1 MATHINPKTLERVG
15 GSQAAA
21 ITYSR
26 YADDITFSF
35 GTDTHASVNTMIR
48 VAKSIVED
56 EGYRLHTRKKLRIM
70 RQHDRQTVCGL
81 VVNRGVNLPR
91 ETRRRL
97 RAIEHHLAT
106 CRRATLTAEQLTGW
120 RALQAMI
127 YKQTTG

>member
-1 MATHINPKTLERVG
+1 MKLTLSEIPPPQSQLISSGTTHKG
-15 GSQAAA
+15 
-21 ITYSR
+21 R
-26 YADDITFSF
+26 YPT
-35 GTDTHASVNTMIR
+35 
-48 VAKSIVED
+48 
-56 EGYRLHTRKKLRIM
+56 KKYKDWQM
-70 RQHDRQTVCGL
+70 VCGL

-106 CRRATLTAEQLTGW
+106 GRRATLTAEQLTGW